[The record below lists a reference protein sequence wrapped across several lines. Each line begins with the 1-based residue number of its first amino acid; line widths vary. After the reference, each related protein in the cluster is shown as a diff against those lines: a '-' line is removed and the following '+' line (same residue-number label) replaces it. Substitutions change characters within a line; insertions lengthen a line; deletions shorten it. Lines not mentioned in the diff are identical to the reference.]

1 MVSHT
6 RKKWRRDPPPPPQK
20 AYIFVTT
27 NRIKNLDEWMDG
39 YLSTFYGQMETTVN
53 PCTIVNLC

>member
-6 RKKWRRDPPPPPQK
+6 RKKWRRDPPPPPPPQK
-20 AYIFVTT
+20 AYILVTT
-27 NRIKNLDEWMDG
+27 NRTKNLDEWMDG
-39 YLSTFYGQMETTVN
+39 FYGQMETTVN